1 MWKIE
6 KIGIL
11 LVKRTP
17 SPTPHLPFPNILDLS
32 AHLHYILDLSRMLKE
47 PHSIYPRFQDRS
59 KSYPLIRTRHQRNAP
74 SVRKAVS
81 PLIFPHLFWKLFKTQ
96 KHY

>member
-32 AHLHYILDLSRMLKE
+32 AHLHYILDLSRMVG
-47 PHSIYPRFQDRS
+47 SRGRG
-59 KSYPLIRTRHQRNAP
+59 PLD
-74 SVRKAVS
+74 K
-81 PLIFPHLFWKLFKTQ
+81 
-96 KHY
+96 